1 MIFVCHV
8 TMQDQVI
15 RGCMTLWHCDGG
27 DMFLVG
33 AKEDSRCYRFNPP
46 SLLITKGHGLK
57 AHSIY

>member
-1 MIFVCHV
+1 
-8 TMQDQVI
+8 MQDQVI